1 MRIVLVNCCST
12 NHIAFSEMSAKKRRP
27 RKTSPLSRYVIH
39 HPGNVSRIKS
49 YVTDSNTRLFHVHDD
64 VTRSNQTRTPPT
76 TISKSES
83 IAMPQNQK
91 REAFSAPPGYD
102 ELFGLDLSHL
112 NPEERAAILQ
122 VAARAKQIEQLETRK
137 VKNIRNQ
144 VDAFVHSEQTTKP
157 EKPLTTKPTASTNV
171 KKEERSKQNRPVPV
185 ERKRVAS
192 VAKANTDGNS
202 NVCLKCLAAY
212 KEQNGQKS
220 VTILPSGT
228 VDKPTPSTQ
237 VKVLPFPEDV
247 SLEKCCELCLVSD
260 KSKKQ
265 KSNTNCTSCNRKICN
280 KCHVSSSILAKKGE
294 ILCKFCDKQR
304 ELAARSNVWMK
315 NHPARRNIN
324 RSVSVDI
331 PIQRSKDSSTSID
344 KQKKNS
350 SWRRR

>member
-1 MRIVLVNCCST
+1 
-12 NHIAFSEMSAKKRRP
+12 MSAKKRRP

-192 VAKANTDGNS
+192 VAKANTD
-202 NVCLKCLAAY
+202 
-212 KEQNGQKS
+212 
-220 VTILPSGT
+220 
-228 VDKPTPSTQ
+228 DKPTPSTQ